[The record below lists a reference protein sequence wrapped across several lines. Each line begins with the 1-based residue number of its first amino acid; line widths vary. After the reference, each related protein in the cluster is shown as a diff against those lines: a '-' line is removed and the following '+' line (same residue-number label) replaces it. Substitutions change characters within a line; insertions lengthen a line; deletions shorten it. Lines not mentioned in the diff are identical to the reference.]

1 MNKSRNGKNCGKI
14 ANRRAQKF
22 FSLPVR
28 HGKMVKILL
37 GGVQMEK
44 NAKKR
49 SRAGVILPVAA
60 LAAGLLWAG
69 NFTLSLTE
77 MTVSSVSIPAVFD
90 GFRIALVT
98 DLHGRT
104 FGPDNDWLV
113 GQLTN
118 AHPDLIALAGD
129 IADEESNLQ
138 DLSRLLPRLAAIAPC
153 YYVTGNHE
161 WRMENRKQWFELL
174 SACGVTRLENSFVML
189 SREGGSVVLAGVDDP
204 NGPADQKTP
213 GQLLQEIHEAAPQAS
228 KIVLCHRND
237 QLERF
242 ARLGADLVLS
252 GHAHGG
258 VVRLPF
264 LGAVFG
270 THYEFFPDYTAG
282 LYTMGKTTLAVSRG
296 LGGSRRI
303 PIRIANQPEI
313 PVITLRAGETE
324 R

>member
-1 MNKSRNGKNCGKI
+1 MG
-14 ANRRAQKF
+14 
-22 FSLPVR
+22 
-28 HGKMVKILL
+28 
-37 GGVQMEK
+37 K

-49 SRAGVILPVAA
+49 SRAGILLPVAA

-77 MTVSSVSIPAVFD
+77 LTVSSASLPAAFD

-113 GQLTN
+113 EKLT
-118 AHPDLIALAGD
+118 AARPDLIALAGD

-138 DLSRLLPRLAAIAPC
+138 ELSRLLPRLAAIAPC

-174 SACGVTRLENSFVML
+174 KNCGITRLENSFVTL
-189 SREGGSVVLAGVDDP
+189 SRGEDRVILAGVDDP

-213 GQLLQEIHEAAPQAS
+213 GQLLEEIHEASPQAYTM
-228 KIVLCHRND
+228 VLCHRND

-258 VVRLPF
+258 VVRLP
-264 LGAVFG
+264 LIGAVFG

-282 LYTMGKTTLAVSRG
+282 LYKMGKTTLAVSRG

-313 PVITLRAGETE
+313 PVITLRTGETE
-324 R
+324 TRESR

>member
-1 MNKSRNGKNCGKI
+1 
-14 ANRRAQKF
+14 
-22 FSLPVR
+22 
-28 HGKMVKILL
+28 
-37 GGVQMEK
+37 
-44 NAKKR
+44 
-49 SRAGVILPVAA
+49 
-60 LAAGLLWAG
+60 
-69 NFTLSLTE
+69 
-77 MTVSSVSIPAVFD
+77 
-90 GFRIALVT
+90 
-98 DLHGRT
+98 
-104 FGPDNDWLV
+104 
-113 GQLTN
+113 
-118 AHPDLIALAGD
+118 
-129 IADEESNLQ
+129 
-138 DLSRLLPRLAAIAPC
+138 
-153 YYVTGNHE
+153 
-161 WRMENRKQWFELL
+161 MENRKQWFELL

-213 GQLLQEIHEAAPQAS
+213 GQLLQEIHEAALQAYM
-228 KIVLCHRND
+228 IVLCHRND

-270 THYEFFPDYTAG
+270 THCEFFPDYTAG

>member
-1 MNKSRNGKNCGKI
+1 MG
-14 ANRRAQKF
+14 
-22 FSLPVR
+22 
-28 HGKMVKILL
+28 
-37 GGVQMEK
+37 K

-49 SRAGVILPVAA
+49 SRAGALLPVAA
-60 LAAGLLWAG
+60 LAVGLLWAG
-69 NFTLSLTE
+69 NFTVSLTE
-77 MTVSSVSIPAVFD
+77 LTVSSKTLPAAFD

-138 DLSRLLPRLAAIAPC
+138 VLSRLLPRLAAIAPC

-204 NGPADQKTP
+204 NGPADQKTL
-213 GQLLQEIHEAAPQAS
+213 GQLLQEIHEAAPQAYT
-228 KIVLCHRND
+228 IVLCHRND

-270 THYEFFPDYTAG
+270 THYEFFQTTRRGFTRWEKRPLPSAAG
-282 LYTMGKTTLAVSRG
+282 LAAAEESLSVSQTSPKSRSLPCGRERRKGRNLMERFAGNPTTF
-296 LGGSRRI
+296 
-303 PIRIANQPEI
+303 Q
-313 PVITLRAGETE
+313 
-324 R
+324 

>member
-1 MNKSRNGKNCGKI
+1 
-14 ANRRAQKF
+14 
-22 FSLPVR
+22 
-28 HGKMVKILL
+28 
-37 GGVQMEK
+37 
-44 NAKKR
+44 
-49 SRAGVILPVAA
+49 
-60 LAAGLLWAG
+60 
-69 NFTLSLTE
+69 
-77 MTVSSVSIPAVFD
+77 MTVSSVSIPAAFD

-138 DLSRLLPRLAAIAPC
+138 VLSRLLPRLAAIAPC

-213 GQLLQEIHEAAPQAS
+213 GQLLQEIHEAAPQAYT
-228 KIVLCHRND
+228 IVLCHRND

-264 LGAVFG
+264 LARSSAR
-270 THYEFFPDYTAG
+270 TMSFFQTTRRGFTRWEKRPLPSAAG
-282 LYTMGKTTLAVSRG
+282 LAAAEES
-296 LGGSRRI
+296 

>member
-1 MNKSRNGKNCGKI
+1 
-14 ANRRAQKF
+14 
-22 FSLPVR
+22 
-28 HGKMVKILL
+28 
-37 GGVQMEK
+37 MEK

-118 AHPDLIALAGD
+118 AHPDLIALA
-129 IADEESNLQ
+129 
-138 DLSRLLPRLAAIAPC
+138 AIAPC

-213 GQLLQEIHEAAPQAS
+213 GQLLQEIHEAAPQAYT
-228 KIVLCHRND
+228 IVLCHRND

-252 GHAHGG
+252 GRRRGPAA
-258 VVRLPF
+258 LPW
-264 LGAVFG
+264 
-270 THYEFFPDYTAG
+270 
-282 LYTMGKTTLAVSRG
+282 RG
-296 LGGSRRI
+296 LRH
-303 PIRIANQPEI
+303 A
-313 PVITLRAGETE
+313 L
-324 R
+324 

>member
-1 MNKSRNGKNCGKI
+1 
-14 ANRRAQKF
+14 
-22 FSLPVR
+22 
-28 HGKMVKILL
+28 
-37 GGVQMEK
+37 MEK

-213 GQLLQEIHEAAPQAS
+213 GQLLQEIHEAAPQAYT
-228 KIVLCHRND
+228 IVLCHRND

-270 THYEFFPDYTAG
+270 TH
-282 LYTMGKTTLAVSRG
+282 
-296 LGGSRRI
+296 
-303 PIRIANQPEI
+303 
-313 PVITLRAGETE
+313 
-324 R
+324 

>member
-1 MNKSRNGKNCGKI
+1 MG
-14 ANRRAQKF
+14 
-22 FSLPVR
+22 
-28 HGKMVKILL
+28 
-37 GGVQMEK
+37 K

-49 SRAGVILPVAA
+49 SRAGALLQVAA

-77 MTVSSVSIPAVFD
+77 LAVSSASVPAAFD

-104 FGPDNDWLV
+104 FGLDNDWLV
-113 GQLTN
+113 GQLTK
-118 AHPDLIALAGD
+118 ARPDLIALAGD
-129 IADEESNLQ
+129 IADETSDLQ
-138 DLSRLLPRLAAIAPC
+138 ALSGLLPRLTAIAPC

-174 SACGVTRLENSFVML
+174 KRSGVTRLENSFVTL
-189 SREGGSVVLAGVDDP
+189 SREGGSVILAGVDDP
-204 NGPADQKTP
+204 NGPRDQKTP
-213 GQLLQEIHEAAPQAS
+213 GQLLEEIRETAPQAYT
-228 KIVLCHRND
+228 IVLCHRND

-303 PIRIANQPEI
+303 PVRIANQPEI
-313 PVITLRAGETE
+313 PVVTLHCG
-324 R
+324 